1 MKTART
7 MKIQTE
13 YLCNERG
20 ITHFTQRFETE
31 TANKINAEDYMKA
44 KEAIQNLMD
53 LLSKGHKVELIVR
66 THDN

>member
-1 MKTART
+1 

-13 YLCNERG
+13 YLDNERA

-44 KEAIQNLMD
+44 KKAIQNLMT
-53 LLSKGHKVELIVR
+53 LLSEGKKVRLTVEVY
-66 THDN
+66 DN